1 MYMIHSATL
10 KYTEATLQVWVEA
23 PGVLVVDYMMGCRD
37 VADHHEIFTNRNVCN
52 SFFINAFFSSKE
64 GISDLESLESQ
75 TNLDPDIVQA
85 IKKGIDLH
93 NKATS
98 R

>member
-1 MYMIHSATL
+1 MSDSVIS
-10 KYTEATLQVWVEA
+10 E
-23 PGVLVVDYMMGCRD
+23 GINVLAFGMGT
-37 VADHHEIFTNRNVCN
+37 VFMFLILLVLTTQLMT
-52 SFFINAFFSSKE
+52 FFINAFFSSKE
-64 GISDLESLESQ
+64 GIPDLESLESQ
-75 TNLDPDIVQA
+75 TNVDPDIVQA